1 MHKNAFTLPV
11 SFTGSYSEDEPN
23 FPWQNNLILQ
33 KKVLGVN
40 KVVNFKDI
48 SRPSEEIKYTFQ
60 GPKQNSR
67 TFKDD

>member
-1 MHKNAFTLPV
+1 MFLLHV
-11 SFTGSYSEDEPN
+11 GFTGSYTQDEPN
-23 FPWQNNLILQ
+23 FLRQNNLISQQ
-33 KKVLGVN
+33 KVSSIDEF
-40 KVVNFKDI
+40 VNFKDI